1 MFNKLTGTLLIT
13 ASSFSIVSAVEKI
26 KWIFICFNLVY
37 VVLAVSVFSFSAE
50 TVGRLMFSILLML
63 IAFSYQCRWC
73 FDASRKVLTQFH
85 GFKLGGKSIYSL
97 QQQDVEYSIIKNI
110 ELKEVHNTYKVILH
124 VKESEQA
131 QLPEPISI
139 SLKVKL
145 HKLPALVQQCRKEL
159 MSQGINVVGQ
169 FDSVSR
175 KDWPTFSSVPL
186 DQDTVKAFIGIKL
199 FNDPI
204 KLQYPVTLFMLPLP
218 RQYFHQVWASSYISF
233 MVALFILYSSQNIVA
248 ATVVALFGGVVSAVR
263 RKLICDK
270 HYTQGISSPN
280 EIVISENS
288 LVIPRVYFEDKQVR
302 QIEKSAIKSINIEW
316 NWYKAGDGDST
327 RRQYRR
333 PFVFRVNIDVS
344 NGESIV
350 LAGQTFDSN
359 QFVIALCQLGYSA
372 TLTQI
377 SKIAAVWR
385 FYILIPIVVALLGMT
400 GFGLYSLY
408 IRYLV

>member
-1 MFNKLTGTLLIT
+1 MFNKLTGALLIT

-26 KWIFICFNLVY
+26 KWIFICLNLIY

-50 TVGRLMFSILLML
+50 SVGRLMLSILLIL

-73 FDASRKVLTQFH
+73 FDTSRKVLTQFH

-97 QQQDVEYSIIKNI
+97 QQQNVDYSVIKNI

-124 VKESEQA
+124 VKDSQQA

-139 SLKVKL
+139 SLKVKQN
-145 HKLPALVQQCRKEL
+145 KLPALVQQCRKEL

-175 KDWPTFSSVPL
+175 KDWPTFTSVPL

-218 RQYFHQVWASSYISF
+218 RQYFHQVWASSYISI
-233 MVALFILYSSQNIVA
+233 MVALLILYSSHNIVA
-248 ATVVALFGGVVSAVR
+248 GIVVALFGVAVSAVR

-270 HYTQGISSPN
+270 HYTQGISTPN

-288 LVIPRVYFEDKQVR
+288 LVFPRVYFEDKQVR

-316 NWYKAGDGDST
+316 NWYKAGDGDSI

-344 NGESIV
+344 NGESIT

-359 QFVIALCQLGYSA
+359 KFVIALSQLGYSA

-377 SKIAAVWR
+377 PKIAAVWR
-385 FYILIPIVVALLGMT
+385 FYILIPMAIALLGMT

>member
-1 MFNKLTGTLLIT
+1 M
-13 ASSFSIVSAVEKI
+13 
-26 KWIFICFNLVY
+26 
-37 VVLAVSVFSFSAE
+37 
-50 TVGRLMFSILLML
+50 
-63 IAFSYQCRWC
+63 
-73 FDASRKVLTQFH
+73 
-85 GFKLGGKSIYSL
+85 
-97 QQQDVEYSIIKNI
+97 
-110 ELKEVHNTYKVILH
+110 HNTYKVILH
-124 VKESEQA
+124 VKESQQA
-131 QLPEPISI
+131 QFPEPISI
-139 SLKVKL
+139 SLKVKQ

-186 DQDTVKAFIGIKL
+186 DLDTVKAFIGIKL

-233 MVALFILYSSQNIVA
+233 MAALFILYSSHNIVA
-248 ATVVALFGGVVSAVR
+248 AIVVALFGVAVSAVR

-270 HYTQGISSPN
+270 HYTQGISTPN

-288 LVIPRVYFEDKQVR
+288 LVISRVYFEDKQVR

-344 NGESIV
+344 NGESIT

-359 QFVIALCQLGYSA
+359 KFVIALSQLGYSA

-377 SKIAAVWR
+377 PKIAAVWR
-385 FYILIPIVVALLGMT
+385 FYILIPMAIALLGMT
-400 GFGLYSLY
+400 GFGLFSLY

>member
-1 MFNKLTGTLLIT
+1 M
-13 ASSFSIVSAVEKI
+13 
-26 KWIFICFNLVY
+26 
-37 VVLAVSVFSFSAE
+37 VLAVSVFSFSAE
-50 TVGRLMFSILLML
+50 SVGRLMLSILLIL

-73 FDASRKVLTQFH
+73 FDTSRKVLTQFH

-97 QQQDVEYSIIKNI
+97 QQQNVDYSVIKNI

-124 VKESEQA
+124 VKESQQA

-139 SLKVKL
+139 SLKVKQ

-175 KDWPTFSSVPL
+175 KDWPTFTSVPL

-233 MVALFILYSSQNIVA
+233 MAALFILYSSQNIVA
-248 ATVVALFGGVVSAVR
+248 ATVVALFGVAVSAVR

-270 HYTQGISSPN
+270 HYTQRITNPN

-316 NWYKAGDGDST
+316 NWYKAGDGDSAL
-327 RRQYRR
+327 RQYRR

-344 NGESIV
+344 NGESIT

-359 QFVIALCQLGYSA
+359 KFVIVLSQLGYSA

-377 SKIAAVWR
+377 PKIAAVWR
-385 FYILIPIVVALLGMT
+385 FYILIPMAIALLGMT